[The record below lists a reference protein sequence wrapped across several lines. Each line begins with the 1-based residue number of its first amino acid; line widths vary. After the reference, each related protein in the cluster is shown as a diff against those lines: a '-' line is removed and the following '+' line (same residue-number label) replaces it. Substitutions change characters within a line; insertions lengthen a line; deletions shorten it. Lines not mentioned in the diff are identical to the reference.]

1 MMRFYSVSRQRG
13 VITIFV
19 AMVLLI
25 FITLMVITAF
35 SLSTMNLRAVGNVQT
50 RTEAIAAAEKAIEL
64 TIDTTFWNPAIAQSF
79 NIDVGLDSTNDYTV
93 DIAVPNCV
101 RYAEAILDTTSSVTL
116 PGFSSASAWNTFW
129 ELNATATN
137 NASGT
142 RVMVSQGVRVLLSE
156 ADKDLFCI

>member
-1 MMRFYSVSRQRG
+1 MRYQSLSNQRG

-50 RTEAIAAAEKAIEL
+50 RMEAIAAAEKSIEL
-64 TIDTTFWNPAIAQSF
+64 IIDTTFWNPAIAQSF
-79 NIDVGLDSTNDYTV
+79 DIDIDKDSTVDYKV
-93 DIAVPNCV
+93 DVAVPTCV
-101 RYAEAILDTTSSVTL
+101 RYAFVELDTASSVTL
-116 PGFSSASAWNTFW
+116 PGFSSTDAWNTFW
-129 ELNATATN
+129 ELNATAIN

-142 RVMVSQGVRVLLSE
+142 RVMVSQGVRVLMSE
-156 ADKDLFCI
+156 TDKNLYCI